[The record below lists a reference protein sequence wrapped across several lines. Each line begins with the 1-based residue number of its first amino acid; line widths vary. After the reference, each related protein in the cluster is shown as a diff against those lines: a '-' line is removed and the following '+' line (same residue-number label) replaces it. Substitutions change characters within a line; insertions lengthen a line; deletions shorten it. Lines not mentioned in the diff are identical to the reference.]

1 VHAASGNSG
10 NSGPHD
16 LPSRREALFALAGIA
31 AVGAVGGF
39 PFGARGEQPASPGKF
54 ARPAWRLAGAD
65 MSFLPQYEAA
75 GVQFFAGPGQ
85 TQPTD
90 ALAIM
95 ARRGVN
101 LLRLRVWNDPVS
113 GWCSVPRTLAMAARA
128 RQLGMRTLID
138 FHYSDTW
145 ADPGQQ
151 ATPAAWAG
159 LSAAALAQR
168 VYDFTRGTLLALAAQ
183 GSPAYAV
190 QIGNEITDGML
201 WPTGRVS
208 AGGWTN
214 LVSLLDAGLSACRS
228 AGVGSPKTMIHIDRG
243 GDQAGAQWFFGN
255 LWQRGVRCDMLGL
268 SYYPWWHG
276 PLAAL
281 EANLH
286 ALAANF
292 QREVFIAETAYPW
305 SLAWQD
311 NTHNSVGTSA
321 QLLPGF
327 AATPNGQAAFFER
340 LGRIMDGV
348 PGDLGAGVCAW
359 APEHVAAGD
368 IGTPWENL
376 TLFDFGRS
384 VLPGAAALGASAQR
398 G

>member
-1 VHAASGNSG
+1 LDTSSN
-10 NSGPHD
+10 NSGPHQ
-16 LPSRREALFALAGIA
+16 LPTRREALLTLAGLA
-31 AVGAVGGF
+31 AAGAVAGW
-39 PFGARGEQPASPGKF
+39 PSRAHAEHPINSAKF
-54 ARPAWRLAGAD
+54 LRAGLRLAGAD

-75 GVQFFAGPGQ
+75 GVQFFAGPDQ
-85 TQPTD
+85 TQPVD

-101 LLRLRVWNDPVS
+101 LLRLRVWNDPAS
-113 GWCSVPRTLAMAARA
+113 GWCNVPRTLAMAARA

-159 LSAAALAQR
+159 LSIAALAQR
-168 VYDFTRGTLLALAAQ
+168 VYDFTRGTLHALAAQ
-183 GSPAYAV
+183 GTPAHAV

-286 ALAANF
+286 ALATNF

-305 SLAWQD
+305 TLAWQD
-311 NTHNSVGTSA
+311 NTHNFVGTSA

-327 AATPNGQAAFFER
+327 PATPAGQSAFFER

-348 PGDLGAGVCAW
+348 PGDLGAGVFAW
-359 APEHVAAGD
+359 APEHVAAGN

-376 TLFDFGRS
+376 AMFNFARV
-384 VLPGAAALGASAQR
+384 VLPGALALGASAQR